1 MRISDWS
8 SDVCSSDLPINV
20 GLVFFQPR
28 ISETMNVALI
38 LNQGDRL
45 DTAGHDEIGFAGS
58 NALSRKG
65 NSLQAGAA
73 GSIYGYAR
81 NRCRSEERRVG
92 NVCVSKCKSR
102 WSPYHYK
109 KHTKPSRPDNDVKR
123 EVREHRTVNSMN

>member
-73 GSIYGYAR
+73 GSIYGNAR
-81 NRCRSEERRVG
+81 NRCIESGPEQRLPRNISA
-92 NVCVSKCKSR
+92 C
-102 WSPYHYK
+102 
-109 KHTKPSRPDNDVKR
+109 RPTRQSAAHDDNSDLI
-123 EVREHRTVNSMN
+123 